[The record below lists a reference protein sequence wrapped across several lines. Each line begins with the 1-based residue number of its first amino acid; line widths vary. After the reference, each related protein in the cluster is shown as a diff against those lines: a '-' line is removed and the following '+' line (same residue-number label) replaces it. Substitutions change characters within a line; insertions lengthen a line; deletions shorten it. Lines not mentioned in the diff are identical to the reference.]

1 MAERRPL
8 PRPWI
13 SLTSLTREQSLKR
26 SPPRGIPD
34 WTSST
39 MGFSQHDERSRGT
52 GASERSRSRSCGRV
66 GKGIRGWSDSE
77 SEMGGKYQLKRHVTV
92 PGAASSF
99 RRKTKAQGGRSTTRK
114 AQESAPK
121 ENTAEGD
128 VKTDA
133 KDKEVLIDISK
144 DNPGVGDE
152 PIDISSSTE
161 SSPAALDRGG
171 IASVGGGFLGA
182 HAQGRRW
189 SRPANRVCQGRW
201 WPQTNAFWAGVA
213 AYQKLA
219 HQRLIE
225 KTTALPNRRQID
237 EKLLMLLTTKGS
249 SNVLQK
255 GSSP

>member
-13 SLTSLTREQSLKR
+13 SLTSLAREQSLKL

-39 MGFSQHDERSRGT
+39 MGFSQHPERSRGT

-66 GKGIRGWSDSE
+66 GKGIRGWSESE

-133 KDKEVLIDISK
+133 KDKEVLIDISDVK
-144 DNPGVGDE
+144 TDAIS
-152 PIDISSSTE
+152 IDSGE
-161 SSPAALDRGG
+161 SS
-171 IASVGGGFLGA
+171 
-182 HAQGRRW
+182 
-189 SRPANRVCQGRW
+189 PANRVCQGRW

-237 EKLLMLLTTKGS
+237 EKLLMLLTTKKS

>member
-13 SLTSLTREQSLKR
+13 SLTSLAREQSLKL

-66 GKGIRGWSDSE
+66 GKGIRGWSESE

-99 RRKTKAQGGRSTTRK
+99 RRKTKAQGGRSTTSK

-152 PIDISSSTE
+152 PIDISSGTQYVE
-161 SSPAALDRGG
+161 SSPAAPDRGV

-182 HAQGRRW
+182 QAQGRRW
-189 SRPANRVCQGRW
+189 SRRGNWLPPGRW
-201 WPQTNAFWAGVA
+201 WPYTNA
-213 AYQKLA
+213 Y
-219 HQRLIE
+219 
-225 KTTALPNRRQID
+225 
-237 EKLLMLLTTKGS
+237 
-249 SNVLQK
+249 
-255 GSSP
+255 

>member
-13 SLTSLTREQSLKR
+13 SLTSLAREQSLKL

-161 SSPAALDRGG
+161 SSPA
-171 IASVGGGFLGA
+171 
-182 HAQGRRW
+182 
-189 SRPANRVCQGRW
+189 NRVCQGRW